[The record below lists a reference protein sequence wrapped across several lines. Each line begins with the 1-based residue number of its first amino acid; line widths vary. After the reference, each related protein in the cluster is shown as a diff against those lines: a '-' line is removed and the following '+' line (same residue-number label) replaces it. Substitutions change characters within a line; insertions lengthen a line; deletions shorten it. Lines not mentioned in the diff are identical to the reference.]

1 MKINSVLLVA
11 SLLLVLAPWC
21 FQQKNKMS
29 QTILLCVTVL
39 LNFWLA
45 PWLGLL
51 FFTLGSLGL
60 TWWQKKAAY
69 WWSIVG
75 LLATLVLFFWPQA
88 LLFIYWGLL
97 ILLHHPHVLP
107 RLNLSS
113 RLLLLFLEMV
123 LVLNLL
129 FVPFWQQIVMTVLF
143 FGLLVFSQL
152 LVNFLYQE
160 TDMVYARSLDQ
171 IMANYVQEVNDLY
184 AQIRGWRHDYHN
196 HLQTLDAQLKEN
208 QVPDALRYLKELET
222 SLGEIDQIVK
232 SGNTMLDAVVN
243 SKLTIAER
251 RQIPVNVKV
260 FVGSQPLPHEVYLV
274 VILGNLLDN
283 AIEANLEIPQP
294 QERLLRI
301 YISILQQ
308 QLYITVTNARP
319 ATQEILPEF
328 ASTKNDKRGLGIRR
342 INALVAKYQGIIN
355 RQYEEGY
362 FVTEVLL
369 PLEKIAK

>member
-1 MKINSVLLVA
+1 
-11 SLLLVLAPWC
+11 
-21 FQQKNKMS
+21 MS

-260 FVGSQPLPHEVYLV
+260 FVGSQPLPHEVDLV